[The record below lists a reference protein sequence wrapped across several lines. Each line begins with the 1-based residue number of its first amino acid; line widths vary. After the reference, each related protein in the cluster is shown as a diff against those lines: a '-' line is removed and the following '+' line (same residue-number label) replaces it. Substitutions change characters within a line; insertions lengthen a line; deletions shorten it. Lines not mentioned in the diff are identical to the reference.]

1 MYGRWRVQE
10 GQQPTAPRTC
20 RARRWRYQG
29 IPKARV
35 WVAVADGV
43 QTDLEEFHDG
53 VLKPLYHWHAL
64 IPFRGSLPV
73 WDM

>member
-1 MYGRWRVQE
+1 
-10 GQQPTAPRTC
+10 
-20 RARRWRYQG
+20 
-29 IPKARV
+29 V

>member
-1 MYGRWRVQE
+1 VASTGGTAADRTSDLQGTAVALSGDPK
-10 GQQPTAPRTC
+10 GQ
-20 RARRWRYQG
+20 
-29 IPKARV
+29 V